1 LPFLHAENYLNTVTP
16 SGQLDIKVINVLRSP
31 ETCSPNIDILLY
43 FSAADDF
50 EFQAPNQGGS
60 SLTTMPFYP
69 QIGELECSGIGN
81 SNLPSLHTKYSELSI
96 GEHFK
101 SVKQLLNKPSRF
113 WRSSAGSENAFVLY
127 PWFRVINS
135 IDPTAGSLITPTM
148 GGDMFNYLSFM
159 YMYLRGS
166 VRIIVSTD
174 GVKQMFIANEPASS
188 TSMYA
193 GTNTQL
199 SPGPNATFATTSS
212 GFNAM
217 VAIQEPDVRQVSAE
231 IPYYCPL
238 QCSMMVTNVS
248 GTDTRVADNS
258 DPSSNFIFQQS
269 DATVTALFRSFP
281 DQFQLSYFIGAPPV
295 LISYV

>member
-1 LPFLHAENYLNTVTP
+1 
-16 SGQLDIKVINVLRSP
+16 
-31 ETCSPNIDILLY
+31 
-43 FSAADDF
+43 
-50 EFQAPNQGGS
+50 
-60 SLTTMPFYP
+60 
-69 QIGELECSGIGN
+69 LE
-81 SNLPSLHTKYSELSI
+81 SI
-96 GEHFK
+96 K